1 MKDRTIKQVKW
12 YSEEYG
18 FFGKNYMKEYG
29 KELPPERTKSEIDFA
44 EKVLKLKK
52 KAKILDLGC
61 GHGRHSV
68 ELALRGYK
76 VTGQDLNKYFLKLA
90 EDSSKESGVDVRW
103 IRSDMRK
110 IPFKHEFDAVV
121 NLFTAFGY
129 LENDDEDE
137 KVIKQIAKVLKPRGK
152 LLIDVANRDR
162 IIGNYIERDWM
173 VLPDATIELI
183 EHKYDPIKGGH
194 DDIRT
199 YVHSDGTRKKF
210 VLKVRMYTAAEII
223 SMMKCAGL
231 EFKEAYGDYNFSP
244 YKMYSRR
251 CILLAQKE

>member
-129 LENDDEDE
+129 LENDD
-137 KVIKQIAKVLKPRGK
+137 
-152 LLIDVANRDR
+152 
-162 IIGNYIERDWM
+162 
-173 VLPDATIELI
+173 
-183 EHKYDPIKGGH
+183 
-194 DDIRT
+194 
-199 YVHSDGTRKKF
+199 
-210 VLKVRMYTAAEII
+210 
-223 SMMKCAGL
+223 
-231 EFKEAYGDYNFSP
+231 
-244 YKMYSRR
+244 
-251 CILLAQKE
+251 